1 MLQWQKSLR
10 QGLHLQLATGVVVV
24 VVEEDGVVVVEEDAE
39 TITEM
44 AVVLV
49 QTDITVVEIVNVH
62 TKKKLSLSN

>member
-24 VVEEDGVVVVEEDAE
+24 EEDGVVVVVDAE

-44 AVVLV
+44 VVVLV

>member
-24 VVEEDGVVVVEEDAE
+24 EEDGVVVVVDAE

>member
-10 QGLHLQLATGVVVV
+10 QGLHLQLATGVVV